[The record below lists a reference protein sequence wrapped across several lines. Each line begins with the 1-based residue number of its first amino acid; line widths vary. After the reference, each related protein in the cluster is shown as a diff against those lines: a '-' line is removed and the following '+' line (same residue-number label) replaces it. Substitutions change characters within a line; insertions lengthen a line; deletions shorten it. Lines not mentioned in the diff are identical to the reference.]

1 MNGPR
6 MDGVGGVGTPAEAT
20 VSSGVALVIA
30 WAIVGIPAVWGVA
43 QTVIKSL
50 ALFR

>member
-1 MNGPR
+1 MSAPR
-6 MDGVGGVGTPAEAT
+6 VDRVHAAT
-20 VSSGVALVIA
+20 NVSSGSTVALVIA
-30 WAIVGIPAVWGVA
+30 WAIVGIPAAWGVA

>member
-1 MNGPR
+1 MSAPR
-6 MDGVGGVGTPAEAT
+6 VDRTHATAGTST
-20 VSSGVALVIA
+20 GSTLALVIA
-30 WAIVGIPAVWGVA
+30 WAIVGIPAVWGVT

>member
-1 MNGPR
+1 MTAPR
-6 MDGVGGVGTPAEAT
+6 TARAEAPT
-20 VSSGVALVIA
+20 AATTSSPVALVIS